1 VTRSAVTAGLA
12 GTVAKPENPRNISP
26 APPRLPDIQQYL
38 VITAVGEMAPRL
50 TEQVARALRDTGCSI
65 TESRM
70 AQLGNEFALIT
81 MVSGTWD
88 AIAKTEDYLPRMA
101 RDMNLALHWRRTTP
115 SKPDKAM
122 MPYAIDVVCCDRPGV
137 VHDIAKFMADNDIHI
152 QDMYT
157 NSYMAAHTQTQMF
170 SLHMTIN
177 IPTNVSIA
185 GLRGDFMDFCDRLNL
200 DAIMEPVK

>member
-1 VTRSAVTAGLA
+1 M
-12 GTVAKPENPRNISP
+12 
-26 APPRLPDIQQYL
+26 QQYL
-38 VITAVGEMAPRL
+38 VITAVGEIYPRL
-50 TEQVARALRDTGCSI
+50 MEHVSRALRDLGCNI
-65 TESRM
+65 ADSRM
-70 AQLGNEFALIT
+70 AQLGGEFALVT

-88 AIAKTEDYLPRMA
+88 AIAKTEDFLPRLA
-101 RDMNLALHWRRTTP
+101 RDMNLALHWRRTTLP
-115 SKPDKAM
+115 KPEKAM
-122 MPYAIDVVCCDRPGV
+122 MPYAIDVVCCDRAGV
-137 VHDIAKFMADNDIHI
+137 VHDIAKFMADNDIAI

-157 NSYMAAHTQTQMF
+157 NTYAAMHTQTQMF